1 MDNGA
6 SSYHRFLEGDES
18 GLEELVEAYSDNLI
32 FFINSFMN
40 NLTLSEDLM
49 SDTFLELILKKPRFV
64 GDSSFKTYLFKI
76 GRNKAFDCLRKQKRT
91 LTLTVPFHNAEN
103 EISDVISIENNIL
116 KNEQQKHV
124 NQCLDNIKQEYREVL
139 HLLYFEEMSNE
150 SVSIIMKKSKKQIEN
165 LAYRAK
171 LTLKSTL
178 EKEGFVYEEL

>member
-150 SVSIIMKKSKKQIEN
+150 AVSIIMKMSKKQIEN

>member
-49 SDTFLELILKKPRFV
+49 SDTFLELIVKKPRFV

-76 GRNKAFDCLRKQKRT
+76 GRNKAFDYLRKQKR
-91 LTLTVPFHNAEN
+91 TLTVPFHNAEN
-103 EISDVISIENNIL
+103 EISDVISIENSVL
-116 KNEQQKHV
+116 KNDQQKHV
-124 NQCLDNIKQEYREVL
+124 NQCLENINQEYRQVL

-150 SVSIIMKKSKKQIEN
+150 AVSIIMKKSKKQIEN

>member
-32 FFINSFMN
+32 FFINRFTN
-40 NLTLSEDLM
+40 DLALSEDLM
-49 SDTFLELILKKPRFV
+49 SDTFLELIVKKPRFV

-76 GRNKAFDCLRKQKRT
+76 GRNKAFDYLRKQKRT
-91 LTLTVPFHNAEN
+91 VTVPFHNAEN
-103 EISDVISIENNIL
+103 EISDVISIENNVL
-116 KNEQQKHV
+116 KNDQQKQL
-124 NQCLDNIKQEYREVL
+124 NKCLETIKQEYREVL
-139 HLLYFEEMSNE
+139 HLLYFEEMSYD
-150 SVSIIMKKSKKQIEN
+150 SVSIIMKKNKKQIEN

-171 LTLKSTL
+171 LTLKTTL

>member
-49 SDTFLELILKKPRFV
+49 SDTFLELIVKKPRFV

-76 GRNKAFDCLRKQKRT
+76 GRNKAFDYLRKQKR
-91 LTLTVPFHNAEN
+91 TLTVPFHNAEN
-103 EISDVISIENNIL
+103 EISDVISIENSVL
-116 KNEQQKHV
+116 KNDQQKHV
-124 NQCLDNIKQEYREVL
+124 NQCLENINQEYRQVL

-150 SVSIIMKKSKKQIEN
+150 AVSIIMKKSKNQIEN

-171 LTLKSTL
+171 LTLKTTL

>member
-32 FFINSFMN
+32 FFINSFIN

-49 SDTFLELILKKPRFV
+49 SDTFLELIIKKPRFI

-76 GRNKAFDCLRKQKRT
+76 GRNKAFDYLRKQKRT
-91 LTLTVPFHNAEN
+91 VTVPFHNAEN
-103 EISDVISIENNIL
+103 EISDVISIENNVL
-116 KNEQQKHV
+116 KNAQQKHL
-124 NQCLDNIKQEYREVL
+124 NQCLANIKQEYREVL
-139 HLLYFEEMSNE
+139 HLLYFEEMSHE
-150 SVSIIMKKSKKQIEN
+150 AVSIIMKKSKKQVEN

>member
-150 SVSIIMKKSKKQIEN
+150 AVSIIMKKSKKQIEN

>member
-32 FFINSFMN
+32 FFINRFTN
-40 NLTLSEDLM
+40 DLALSEDLM
-49 SDTFLELILKKPRFV
+49 SDTFLELIVKKPRFV

-76 GRNKAFDCLRKQKRT
+76 GRNKAFDYLRKQKRT
-91 LTLTVPFHNAEN
+91 VTVPFHNAEN

-116 KNEQQKHV
+116 KNDQQKQL
-124 NQCLDNIKQEYREVL
+124 NKCLETIKQEYREVL
-139 HLLYFEEMSNE
+139 HLLYFEEMSYD
-150 SVSIIMKKSKKQIEN
+150 SISIIMKKNKKQIEN

-171 LTLKSTL
+171 LTLKTTL

>member
-32 FFINSFMN
+32 FFINRFIN
-40 NLTLSEDLM
+40 DLVLSEDLM
-49 SDTFLELILKKPRFV
+49 SDTFLELIVKKPIFK

-76 GRNKAFDCLRKQKRT
+76 GRNKAFDYLRKQNRT
-91 LTLTVPFHNAEN
+91 VIVPFHNAEN
-103 EISDVISIENNIL
+103 EIPDVISIENNIL
-116 KNEQQKHV
+116 KNDQQKHV
-124 NQCLDNIKQEYREVL
+124 NQCLENIKKEYREVL

-150 SVSIIMKKSKKQIEN
+150 AVSIIMKKSKKQIEN